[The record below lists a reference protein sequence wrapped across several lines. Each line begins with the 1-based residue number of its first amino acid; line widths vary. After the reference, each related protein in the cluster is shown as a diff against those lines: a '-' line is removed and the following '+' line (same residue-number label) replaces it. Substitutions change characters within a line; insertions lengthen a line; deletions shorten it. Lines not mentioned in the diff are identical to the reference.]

1 MENPTLV
8 VAAKAGL
15 VVLGLA
21 TLVGQGLVVPLLASE
36 TAAANPEV
44 GYLMGP
50 GIGACVVLIGCFQVC
65 LVCLWRLL
73 SRVGAGTIFDGAG
86 AGPVNVIAGCCALA
100 AVLLVAALG
109 VLGLNRAL
117 NGGLMLLLGGGALVA
132 AGLTLLVLVLRRLL
146 ARATDLQAELVGLV

>member
-1 MENPTLV
+1 MRHGRCDSA
-8 VAAKAGL
+8 VAGIE
-15 VVLGLA
+15 G
-21 TLVGQGLVVPLLASE
+21 TTDDGDTGRDCGRGCGWHRGRCGPWRW
-36 TAAANPEV
+36 
-44 GYLMGP
+44 LMGP

-146 ARATDLQAELVGLV
+146 ARATDLQADLVGLV